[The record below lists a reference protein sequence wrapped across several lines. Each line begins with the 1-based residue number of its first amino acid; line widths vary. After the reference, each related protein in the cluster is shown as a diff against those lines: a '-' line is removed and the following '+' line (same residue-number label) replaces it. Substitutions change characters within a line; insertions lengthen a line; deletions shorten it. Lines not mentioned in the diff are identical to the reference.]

1 MCCIYENTKSERTK
15 TKPKNVVGNLI
26 ELEIMA
32 RVGPSSKLNRNR
44 IEKNDMTVLR
54 AMERELLDGMD
65 GAFLDVELGAL
76 GAL

>member
-1 MCCIYENTKSERTK
+1 
-15 TKPKNVVGNLI
+15 
-26 ELEIMA
+26 MA

>member
-1 MCCIYENTKSERTK
+1 MKIQNQNAQK
-15 TKPKNVVGNLI
+15 TKPKICVGNLI

-65 GAFLDVELGAL
+65 GAFLAVELGAL